1 MVLSARVA
9 LSVIISEHVHVVH
22 GVGSVTCQALTCL
35 SIARKNHSLNSLSF
49 WLGSFMSS
57 FAEFLS
63 EGNILVHLPLQ
74 VLTIH
79 HMLPASPA
87 SWRHLCAYLYL
98 ALVKAC
104 LRQQEANL
112 CSVGVFTVHAS
123 VWVALHSLFY
133 HFSPFGHGGC
143 LVSRMV
149 QFMVSMVLFTSV
161 SSLWTVN
168 SCCYT
173 PGWAQDGLTLT

>member
-9 LSVIISEHVHVVH
+9 SSVMISEHVHVVH

-35 SIARKNHSLNSLSF
+35 SIARKNRFLNSLSF
-49 WLGSFMSS
+49 WLGSFMGL

-63 EGNILVHLPLQ
+63 EGNVLVHLPLQ
-74 VLTIH
+74 VLTIYH
-79 HMLPASPA
+79 ILPASLA
-87 SWRHLCAYLYL
+87 SWRHLCAYLCL

-123 VWVALHSLFY
+123 VWVALYSSFY

-143 LVSRMV
+143 VERYENPMQNSSENAMIFDVDAWHARCLADMGNFPRLVH
-149 QFMVSMVLFTSV
+149 
-161 SSLWTVN
+161 
-168 SCCYT
+168 
-173 PGWAQDGLTLT
+173 D